1 MVQSDS
7 KRIVWHPTKPRRFVI
22 GGAGG
27 VGNAGGTSVGQIK
40 VYDWDGSSEIAEV
53 TTLGDLIHMKVGN

>member
-1 MVQSDS
+1 MVASD

-22 GGAGG
+22 GGVGG
-27 VGNAGGTSVGQIK
+27 GIGSAGGTSVGQIK

-53 TTLGDLIHMKVGN
+53 TTLGDLVHMKVRS